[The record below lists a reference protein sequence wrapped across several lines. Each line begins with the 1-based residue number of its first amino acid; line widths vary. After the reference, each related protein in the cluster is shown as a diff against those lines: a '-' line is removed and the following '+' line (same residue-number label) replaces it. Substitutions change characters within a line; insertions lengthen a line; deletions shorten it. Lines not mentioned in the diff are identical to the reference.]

1 MFNKCIKGRN
11 RYKAKFHHK
20 IKLEHNHKKTVAIKD
35 IDTIYTCYRLKGGW
49 TATPASSGTY
59 PTTAVAPPNG
69 WGQPRDRG
77 NRRARGEPV
86 AEPREA
92 PINTRSG
99 YDASEGVPGGSQDA
113 SVWVHL
119 ASFLE
124 RSLATFLGRLE
135 H

>member
-1 MFNKCIKGRN
+1 MLSLKGRVDRN
-11 RYKAKFHHK
+11 PCQLR
-20 IKLEHNHKKTVAIKD
+20 D
-35 IDTIYTCYRLKGGW
+35 IPYHSCGPSQRLG
-49 TATPASSGTY
+49 TAE
-59 PTTAVAPPNG
+59 
-69 WGQPRDRG
+69 GQG
-77 NRRARGEPV
+77 KNRRARGEPV